1 MATAKVPKSKKKSF
15 SSFKFDEAFKQLGI
29 TELQQ
34 WVLEKVSLEPSSFFQ
49 QYLERL
55 KVFDTRRSE
64 ESKKLIID
72 ALLLEVAPQFP
83 RLKTWKGAPLES
95 DRLQGEAD
103 YLVTAN
109 QAFIETPM
117 LCVIEAKKDDFEQGL
132 AQCLVEMQACQWQ
145 NTQAGRTID
154 ILGIVSN
161 GQGWV
166 FYKLSMDGQVFESA
180 PYSLGDLPTL
190 LGILHYIFQTC
201 EKNLGQQ

>member
-1 MATAKVPKSKKKSF
+1 MAVAKIPKSKKKSF

-29 TELQQ
+29 TQLKQ
-34 WVLEKVSLEPSSFFQ
+34 WTLEKVSLEPSSFFQ
-49 QYLERL
+49 QYMERL

-64 ESKKLIID
+64 ESKKFIID

-83 RLKTWKGAPLES
+83 TLKTWKGAPLES
-95 DRLQGEAD
+95 DLLQGEAD
-103 YLVTAN
+103 YLVTEN

-145 NTQAGRTID
+145 NIQAGRQIE

-166 FYKLSMDGQVFESA
+166 FYKLDINGQVFESA
-180 PYSLGDLPTL
+180 TYSLGDLPLL
-190 LGILHYIFQTC
+190 LGVLHYVFQEC
-201 EKNLGQQ
+201 EKNLI